1 MKHVTDHIGA
11 LTNTA
16 RLSAGYVA
24 FAELLQ
30 YLGSYLFDKFAR
42 NRKLQRD
49 NRQHK
54 ASKAV
59 FCQNR
64 EPFELNTEQIDE

>member
-42 NRKLQRD
+42 NRK
-49 NRQHK
+49 
-54 ASKAV
+54 
-59 FCQNR
+59 
-64 EPFELNTEQIDE
+64 